1 MRPEGLWIATPA
13 YEAVSVVKPHHA
25 PRRKLVVAAGVFVLA
40 VVAAVLLSVDKQQAA
55 GPPSSFAVS
64 EAAAALSMGRAKVH
78 MLEEDPSFSQDMKNG
93 AGKTEGAYTGHT
105 KGALGDPITFGPGTY
120 NNVFD
125 PDPLRNSPGNPFAF
139 PGGGMCQ
146 PVRVHVPV
154 TYVLLS
160 ISTYT
165 YIHMYILYIY
175 K

>member
-1 MRPEGLWIATPA
+1 MRPEGLWMATPA
-13 YEAVSVVKPHHA
+13 YEAVSIVKPPHA

-40 VVAAVLLSVDKQQAA
+40 VVAAVLLSVDRQQAAA

-78 MLEEDPSFSQDMKNG
+78 MLEEDPTFSQDMKNG
-93 AGKTEGAYTGHT
+93 AGKTVGAYTGHT

-154 TYVLLS
+154 TYYVLD
-160 ISTYT
+160 I
-165 YIHMYILYIY
+165 I
-175 K
+175 